1 MNIFDKLYY
10 WFVLLF
16 LIIVTQDRKLEMYN
30 GLIKIHFE
38 FRSKHNRYFGQ
49 PRVRSMGLPVPTPY
63 PKRKNAVE
71 VEKLSR

>member
-30 GLIKIHFE
+30 GFD
-38 FRSKHNRYFGQ
+38 
-49 PRVRSMGLPVPTPY
+49 
-63 PKRKNAVE
+63 
-71 VEKLSR
+71 

>member
-1 MNIFDKLYY
+1 
-10 WFVLLF
+10 
-16 LIIVTQDRKLEMYN
+16 MYN